1 MKYEFELGTLIDSTG
16 VNIFK
21 MATMMQEK
29 EDIGNLWRTVSRNAK
44 LQAASGLYK
53 TSRNVNSGVKI

>member
-44 LQAASGLYK
+44 LQAAGLYK

>member
-16 VNIFK
+16 GVNIFK
-21 MATMMQEK
+21 MTTMQKK

-44 LQAASGLYK
+44 LHACTRQVEMLIL
-53 TSRNVNSGVKI
+53 V